1 MPGPITDLPLNLV
14 SLKTSLSYLA
24 FLKIFTQNS
33 ILSYAVRPTAD
44 FYREPGQSPET
55 IPLLEQLQ
63 KLTADF
69 PAFQPL
75 GQIHEIEIVISKFEV
90 QNFIRKLLQSNL
102 VELRNWGD
110 SLAPSY
116 NVSAPAQ
123 VSTMNN
129 EKLHDAKLSPGFA
142 LLDVDKD
149 FENKL
154 LAMPR
159 LLQSQMEKKD
169 ALEKLAVTTQEQKEK
184 QLGQIFQPTKPL
196 PRLLWQ
202 QTFGL
207 IQIVEAFTQLQSLIT
222 CPLIKIA
229 FSPFTTLHGYSL
241 NTSLVQSPHYP
252 EILIALE
259 QVKKLFA
266 DTLNP
271 YIIPRLF
278 IQRAL
283 VSLDLFALTIFKHQK
298 MPLIIELNDFLKKS
312 FPYLESFYS
321 TPQDMV

>member
-1 MPGPITDLPLNLV
+1 MPGPIENLPLNLI

-24 FLKIFTQNS
+24 FLKVFTQNS

-44 FYREPGQSPET
+44 FYREENQTTEMVA
-55 IPLLEQLQ
+55 LLEQLQ
-63 KLTADF
+63 KLATEF
-69 PAFQPL
+69 PEFQPL
-75 GQIHEIEIVISKFEV
+75 GQIHKVEFVISKFEL
-90 QNFIRKLLQSNL
+90 QDFTRKLLQDNL
-102 VELRNWGD
+102 AELRNWGQTLAQ
-110 SLAPSY
+110 SLSMPTAPY
-116 NVSAPAQ
+116 VPNATEALPE
-123 VSTMNN
+123 T
-129 EKLHDAKLSPGFA
+129 KLTAGFT
-142 LLDVDKD
+142 LIDLDKD

-159 LLQSQMEKKD
+159 LLQGQIEKKES
-169 ALEKLAVTTQEQKEK
+169 LEKLVMTTQEQKEK
-184 QLGQIFQPTKPL
+184 QLTKVLQSPAGL

-207 IQIVEAFTQLQSLIT
+207 VQVVNSFYKLQSLIT

-241 NTSLVQSPHYP
+241 NTSLVQSPRYP
-252 EILIALE
+252 EILTALE
-259 QVKKLFA
+259 QVKKLFT
-266 DTLNP
+266 DTGTP
-271 YIIPRLF
+271 YILPRLF

-298 MPLIIELNDFLKKS
+298 MPLILELNDFLKKN

-321 TPQDMV
+321 TP